1 MAPMIELPVIFNPV
15 ADRGRAAARAEELLA
30 RLRGL
35 GLSPVLLRTTKAGEA
50 TDMAWE
56 LVRRKV
62 PVVAAAGG
70 DGTLNEVAQAL
81 VGTSTALAVI
91 PLGSGNDFLRSLVGS
106 VDVEEALR
114 RLEKGKPRPVDV
126 GEANG
131 RFYLN
136 SLGMGIDGQIAEDFI
151 RWKFLRGE
159 LGYLW
164 AALYEVARFGPF
176 ELSLR
181 SDAGEFSGPG
191 LMVSVMNGSH
201 TAGGFH
207 IAPGASPTDGV
218 LNLIAIRHYP
228 RLARVPI
235 LLRVRQG
242 KHLGLRGVH
251 AAQVRWVEVR
261 TSRPLRVYVDGELL
275 PRTAELSVRVHPGAL
290 LVVV

>member
-1 MAPMIELPVIFNPV
+1 MTELPVIFNPV
-15 ADRGRAAARAEELLA
+15 ADRGRAASRKEKLEEELEK
-30 RLRGL
+30 L
-35 GLSPVLLRTTKAGEA
+35 GLKPIFFLTTRPGEA
-50 TDMAWE
+50 MEIARE
-56 LVRRKV
+56 LVRKGV
-62 PVVAAAGG
+62 GIVAAAGG

-81 VGTSTALAVI
+81 VGTKTALGII
-91 PLGSGNDFLRSLVGS
+91 PLGSGNDFLRSLVGE
-106 VDVEEALR
+106 VDFQKALR
-114 RLEKGKPRPVDV
+114 RLREGKPTPVDV

-136 SLGMGIDGQIAEDFI
+136 SLGMGIDGQIAEDFM

-176 ELSLR
+176 ELVVR
-181 SDAGEFSGPG
+181 TDAGEFTLPG

-207 IAPGASPTDGV
+207 IAPGASLTDGA

-228 RLARVPI
+228 RISRVPI
-235 LLRVRQG
+235 LLKVRAG
-242 KHLGLRGVH
+242 KHLGLRGVKT
-251 AAQVRWVEVR
+251 ALVRWVEVR
-261 TSRPLRVYVDGELL
+261 TDRPLRVYVDGELL

-290 LVVV
+290 LVVL

>member
-1 MAPMIELPVIFNPV
+1 MKELPVIFNPV
-15 ADRGRAAARAEELLA
+15 ADRGRAHARSEEIIS
-30 RLRGL
+30 RLKDL
-35 GLSPVLLRTTKAGEA
+35 GLRPTVFYTTKPGEA
-50 TDMAWE
+50 TEIARE
-56 LVRRKV
+56 LVQKSV

-81 VGTSTALAVI
+81 VGTNTSLGII
-91 PLGSGNDFLRSLVGS
+91 PLGSGNDFLRSLVGF
-106 VDVEEALR
+106 VDLSDALQ
-114 RLEKGKPRPVDV
+114 RLAQGKPKPVDV

-176 ELSLR
+176 ELKVK
-181 SDAGEFSGPG
+181 SDAGNFSFPG
-191 LMVSVMNGSH
+191 LMISVMNGSH

-207 IAPGASPTDGV
+207 IAPGASLTDGA

-228 RLARVPI
+228 RLFRVPI
-235 LLRVRQG
+235 LVKVRQG
-242 KHLGLRGVH
+242 KHLGLKGVRSGL
-251 AAQVRWVEVR
+251 VRWVEVK
-261 TSRPLRVYVDGELL
+261 TDRPLRVYVDGELL
-275 PRTAELSVRVHPGAL
+275 PRTAELFVRVHPGAL
-290 LVVV
+290 RVVL

>member
-1 MAPMIELPVIFNPV
+1 MEI
-15 ADRGRAAARAEELLA
+15 ARDLM
-30 RLRGL
+30 
-35 GLSPVLLRTTKAGEA
+35 VKN
-50 TDMAWE
+50 
-56 LVRRKV
+56 V

-81 VGTSTALAVI
+81 VGTNTALGII

-106 VDVEEALR
+106 VDLEDALR
-114 RLEKGKPRPVDV
+114 RLAQGKPKPVDV

-136 SLGMGIDGQIAEDFI
+136 SLGMGIDGQIAEDFQ

-176 ELSLR
+176 ALSVK
-181 SDAGEFSGPG
+181 SDAGEFSFPG

-207 IAPGASPTDGV
+207 IAPGASLTDGA

-228 RLARVPI
+228 RLFRVSI
-235 LLRVRQG
+235 LLKVRKGQ
-242 KHLGLRGVH
+242 HLGLKGVCT
-251 AAQVRWVEVR
+251 AGVRWAEVR
-261 TSRPLRVYVDGELL
+261 TDRPLRVYVDGELP

-290 LVVV
+290 RVVL

>member
-1 MAPMIELPVIFNPV
+1 MRELPVIFNPV
-15 ADRGRAAARAEELLA
+15 ADRGRAENRAEEILS
-30 RLRGL
+30 RLKEIGF
-35 GLSPVLLRTTKAGEA
+35 SPVLFRTTKPGEA
-50 TDMAWE
+50 TEIARDLAAK
-56 LVRRKV
+56 RV

-81 VGTSTALAVI
+81 VGTNTALGII
-91 PLGSGNDFLRSLVGS
+91 PLGSGNDFLRSLVGF
-106 VDVEEALR
+106 VDLSDALE
-114 RLEKGKPRPVDV
+114 RLAKGRPKPVDV

-136 SLGMGIDGQIAEDFI
+136 SLGMGIDGQIAEDFL

-176 ELSLR
+176 ALSVR
-181 SDAGEFSGPG
+181 SDAGEFSFPG

-207 IAPGASPTDGV
+207 LAPGASLTDGA

-228 RLARVPI
+228 RLFRVPI
-235 LLRVRQG
+235 LVKVRQG
-242 KHLGLRGVH
+242 RHLGLKGVR
-251 AAQVRWVEVR
+251 AALVKWAEVR
-261 TSRPLRVYVDGELL
+261 TDRPLRVYVDGELL

-290 LVVV
+290 KVVL

>member
-1 MAPMIELPVIFNPV
+1 MRELPVIFNPV
-15 ADRGRAAARAEELLA
+15 ADRGRAENRAEEILS
-30 RLRGL
+30 RLKEIGF
-35 GLSPVLLRTTKAGEA
+35 SPVLFRTTEPGEA
-50 TDMAWE
+50 TEIARDLAA
-56 LVRRKV
+56 KGV
-62 PVVAAAGG
+62 PVVSAAGG

-81 VGTSTALAVI
+81 VGTNTALGII
-91 PLGSGNDFLRSLVGS
+91 PLGSGNDFLRSLVGF
-106 VDVEEALR
+106 VDLSDALE
-114 RLEKGKPRPVDV
+114 RLAKGRPKPVDV

-136 SLGMGIDGQIAEDFI
+136 SLGMGIDGQIAEDFL

-176 ELSLR
+176 ALSVR
-181 SDAGEFSGPG
+181 SDAGEFSFPG

-207 IAPGASPTDGV
+207 LAPGASLTDGA

-228 RLARVPI
+228 RLFRVPI
-235 LLRVRQG
+235 LVKVRQG
-242 KHLGLRGVH
+242 QHLGLKGVR
-251 AAQVRWVEVR
+251 AALVKWAEVR
-261 TSRPLRVYVDGELL
+261 TDRPLRVYVDGELL

-290 LVVV
+290 KVVL

>member
-1 MAPMIELPVIFNPV
+1 MVELPVIFNPV
-15 ADRGRAAARAEELLA
+15 ADRGRAASRKEKLEEELEK
-30 RLRGL
+30 L
-35 GLSPVLLRTTKAGEA
+35 GLKPVFFLTTRPGEA
-50 TDMAWE
+50 MEIAHE
-56 LVRRKV
+56 LVRKGV
-62 PVVAAAGG
+62 GIVAAAGG

-81 VGTSTALAVI
+81 VGTKTALGII
-91 PLGSGNDFLRSLVGS
+91 PLGSGNDFLRSLAGE
-106 VDVEEALR
+106 VDFPKALR
-114 RLEKGKPRPVDV
+114 RLREGKPTPVDV

-136 SLGMGIDGQIAEDFI
+136 SLGMGIDGQIAEDFM

-176 ELSLR
+176 ELVVR
-181 SDAGEFSGPG
+181 TDAGEFTLPG

-207 IAPGASPTDGV
+207 IAPGASLTDGA

-228 RLARVPI
+228 RISRVPI
-235 LLRVRQG
+235 LLKVRAG
-242 KHLGLRGVH
+242 KHLGLRGVKT
-251 AAQVRWVEVR
+251 ALVRWVEVR
-261 TSRPLRVYVDGELL
+261 TDRPLRVYVDGELL

-290 LVVV
+290 LVVL

>member
-1 MAPMIELPVIFNPV
+1 MLELPVVFNPA
-15 ADRGRAAARAEELLA
+15 ADRGRASSRAEEITA
-30 RLRGL
+30 RLREQGL
-35 GLSPVLLRTTKAGEA
+35 NPVLLRTTEPGEA
-50 TDMAWE
+50 TRMAKD
-56 LVRRKV
+56 LVAKGV

-81 VGTSTALAVI
+81 VGTNTALAII
-91 PLGSGNDFLRSLVGS
+91 PLGSGNDFLRSLVGV
-106 VDVEEALR
+106 VDLADALR
-114 RLEKGKPRPVDV
+114 RLSQGKPRPVDV

-164 AALYEVARFGPF
+164 AALYEVARFRPF
-176 ELSLR
+176 ELRLR
-181 SDAGEFSGPG
+181 SDAGSWEFQG

-207 IAPGASPTDGV
+207 LAPGASLTDGA

-228 RLARVPI
+228 RIVRVPI
-235 LLRVRQG
+235 LVRVRQG
-242 KHLGLRGVH
+242 KHLGLRGVKT
-251 AAQVRWVEVR
+251 ALVRWAEVQ

-275 PRTAELSVRVHPGAL
+275 PRTDRLSIRVHPGAL
-290 LVVV
+290 KVVL

>member
-1 MAPMIELPVIFNPV
+1 MTELPVIFNPV
-15 ADRGRAAARAEELLA
+15 ADRGRAASRKEKLEEELEK
-30 RLRGL
+30 L
-35 GLSPVLLRTTKAGEA
+35 GLKPIFFLTTRPGEA
-50 TDMAWE
+50 MEIARE
-56 LVRRKV
+56 LVRKGV
-62 PVVAAAGG
+62 GIVAAAGG

-81 VGTSTALAVI
+81 VGTKTALGII
-91 PLGSGNDFLRSLVGS
+91 PLGSGNDFLRSLVGE
-106 VDVEEALR
+106 VDFPKALW
-114 RLEKGKPRPVDV
+114 RLREGKPTPVDV

-136 SLGMGIDGQIAEDFI
+136 SLGMGLDGQIAEDFI

-176 ELSLR
+176 ELVVR
-181 SDAGEFSGPG
+181 TDAGEFTLPG

-207 IAPGASPTDGV
+207 IAPGASLTDGA

-228 RLARVPI
+228 RISRVPI
-235 LLRVRQG
+235 LLKVRAG
-242 KHLGLRGVH
+242 KHLGLRGVKT
-251 AAQVRWVEVR
+251 ALVRWVEVR
-261 TSRPLRVYVDGELL
+261 TDRPLRVYVDGELL

-290 LVVV
+290 LVVL